1 MLTIGAIA
9 AIVVLAA
16 ALSINWFPKGAS
28 TSAHKI
34 DTVYDVLLVA
44 SVPIFVLV
52 MTVAIYS
59 VVKFRARPGQ
69 MDDGAPIH
77 GHTRL
82 EVTWVTI
89 PFLLVTGLA
98 IYAWITLT
106 DIEAK
111 KPDELHVRVVGQQF
125 AWTFEYPA
133 QRVTS
138 QGELV
143 LPRERPV
150 KFDIRSRD
158 VIHSFWV
165 PQFRLKSD
173 AVPGLT
179 THIRVTPNRNGNY
192 QVVCAELCGLGHS
205 TMRARVRV
213 VPESEFAAWLTKKRP
228 GAAAGA
234 AASGPA
240 SGNQASTFTVPHSG
254 KG

>member
-1 MLTIGAIA
+1 
-9 AIVVLAA
+9 
-16 ALSINWFPKGAS
+16 
-28 TSAHKI
+28 
-34 DTVYDVLLVA
+34 
-44 SVPIFVLV
+44 
-52 MTVAIYS
+52 
-59 VVKFRARPGQ
+59 

-82 EVTWVTI
+82 EVTWVAI

-98 IYAWITLT
+98 IYAWVTLT

-125 AWTFEYPA
+125 AWTFEYPS
-133 QRVTS
+133 QHVTS

-143 LPRERPV
+143 LPKDRPV
-150 KFDIRSRD
+150 KFDIKSRD

-179 THIRVTPNRNGNY
+179 THIRVTPNRVGRY
-192 QVVCAELCGLGHS
+192 QVVCAELCGFGHS

-213 VPESEFAAWLTKKRP
+213 VPENEFGTWVTSKRTKVSGTTSG
-228 GAAAGA
+228 GA
-234 AASGPA
+234 
-240 SGNQASTFTVPHSG
+240 
-254 KG
+254 